1 MKDLRENRF
10 TQQTIARRVNEWS
23 EAPAL
28 GIEAPGTRDYLA
40 GFVRAVVQ
48 TLSPSS
54 VRSFFRELDATD
66 PVLSRLGWALL
77 LVIPV
82 FAALAILV
90 PSGSSSDQSMDQAH
104 QVLHVLFNLRL
115 NHQSVLAGVAD
126 TKMAAHSGSARNR
139 YQRCL

>member
-10 TQQTIARRVNEWS
+10 TQQPIARRISEWS

-28 GIEAPGTRDYLA
+28 TIEAPGARDYLA

-48 TLSPSS
+48 TLSPASI
-54 VRSFFRELDATD
+54 RSFFRELDATD

-82 FAALAILV
+82 FATLALLL
-90 PSGSSSDQSMDQAH
+90 P
-104 QVLHVLFNLRL
+104 
-115 NHQSVLAGVAD
+115 AGA
-126 TKMAAHSGSARNR
+126 
-139 YQRCL
+139 